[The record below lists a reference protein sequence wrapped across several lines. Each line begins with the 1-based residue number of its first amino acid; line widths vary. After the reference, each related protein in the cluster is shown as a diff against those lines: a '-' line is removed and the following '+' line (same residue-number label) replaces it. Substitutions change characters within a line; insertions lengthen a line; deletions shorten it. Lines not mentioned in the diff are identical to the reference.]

1 VAEEVHVP
9 AVVADSL
16 SSRLLLRGEEA
27 RVNRIPSLDGN
38 GEVVVVAL
46 VGDQGSGR
54 RRAEQSRSGRA
65 SRGRGEMGEEF
76 STSPRA
82 TDKADHGTWGG
93 GKAVGDGIPQWRP
106 WSGR

>member
-54 RRAEQSRSGRA
+54 
-65 SRGRGEMGEEF
+65 
-76 STSPRA
+76 
-82 TDKADHGTWGG
+82 
-93 GKAVGDGIPQWRP
+93 
-106 WSGR
+106 